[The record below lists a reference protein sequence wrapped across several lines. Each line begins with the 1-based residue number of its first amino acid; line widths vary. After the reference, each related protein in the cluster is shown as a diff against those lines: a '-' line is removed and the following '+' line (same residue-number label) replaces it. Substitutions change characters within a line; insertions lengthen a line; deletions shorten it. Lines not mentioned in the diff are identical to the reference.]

1 MYIQLW
7 QAILNFVTEYYR
19 FVSLYVGK
27 YESTLSLSSKISQL
41 VRVVSNTRVEN
52 FNVVVIARL
61 IVRDF
66 EVCNLCLLYIRIR
79 RITYRSEASY
89 VRAEH
94 LILYRGSN
102 GKCVNALPRILHAIS
117 RLSLRPN
124 RISFNPLDILAPDIR
139 QIRLFFSVE
148 RVGRDTIRRWNC
160 RNRGNTSRCTRHE
173 SILLQRGR

>member
-27 YESTLSLSSKISQL
+27 YESISLSSKIFQL

-66 EVCNLCLLYIRIR
+66 EVLQLMLVAH
-79 RITYRSEASY
+79 T
-89 VRAEH
+89 
-94 LILYRGSN
+94 
-102 GKCVNALPRILHAIS
+102 
-117 RLSLRPN
+117 
-124 RISFNPLDILAPDIR
+124 
-139 QIRLFFSVE
+139 
-148 RVGRDTIRRWNC
+148 
-160 RNRGNTSRCTRHE
+160 NT
-173 SILLQRGR
+173 

>member
-27 YESTLSLSSKISQL
+27 YESTLSLSLSSKIFQL

-66 EVCNLCLLYIRIR
+66 EVLQLMLVVH
-79 RITYRSEASY
+79 T
-89 VRAEH
+89 
-94 LILYRGSN
+94 
-102 GKCVNALPRILHAIS
+102 
-117 RLSLRPN
+117 
-124 RISFNPLDILAPDIR
+124 
-139 QIRLFFSVE
+139 
-148 RVGRDTIRRWNC
+148 
-160 RNRGNTSRCTRHE
+160 NT
-173 SILLQRGR
+173 